1 MNMRSPVAMLKLW
14 EHAKRDESLLDN
26 HFRNR
31 VPEDLAELYAEHI
44 ETISL
49 FAGDPEFA
57 EVNARLKAETAALKE
72 ASKWYEDRRSNTAVR
87 GRESASVPCTVVV
100 R

>member
-1 MNMRSPVAMLKLW
+1 MNTQSPSAMLKLW
-14 EHAKRDESLLDN
+14 EYAKRDETLLDN

-44 ETISL
+44 ETIRL

-57 EVNARLKAETAALKE
+57 DTNARLKSEALAMKK
-72 ASKWYEDRRSNTAVR
+72 ALDWYERRRQRVSLT
-87 GRESASVPCTVVV
+87 
-100 R
+100 